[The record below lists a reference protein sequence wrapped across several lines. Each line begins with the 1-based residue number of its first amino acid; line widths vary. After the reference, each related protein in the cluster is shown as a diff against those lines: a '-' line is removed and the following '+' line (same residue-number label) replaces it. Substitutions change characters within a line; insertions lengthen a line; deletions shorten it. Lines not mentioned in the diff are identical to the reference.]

1 MEGTGSLKRKGA
13 GDDSS
18 GGKDNS
24 TLEAEEDEE
33 EEMKLRKED
42 EWAGLTGDDFLDYDK
57 EVEWAKT
64 MSLALQVR
72 SSKCAKCK
80 MAEEEGEEKVRELH
94 EKRKLKKKE
103 RKKVKA
109 AEVQRKETELDH
121 YKAMLEAA
129 YDREKSIVQVFQPRK
144 LQVPSREEV
153 AINEWKKGSYEGP
166 LAVQIQE
173 NYMVFLRNRRK
184 EVNDWGRHI
193 LRESVC
199 SRDEKREQEEEQ
211 VL

>member
-24 TLEAEEDEE
+24 TLEAEADEE

-42 EWAGLTGDDFLDYDK
+42 EWAG

-64 MSLALQVR
+64 LSLALQVR

-184 EVNDWGRHI
+184 DVNDWGRHI

>member
-24 TLEAEEDEE
+24 TMEAEQDEE
-33 EEMKLRKED
+33 EEMKGQDELRKED
-42 EWAGLTGDDFLDYDK
+42 EWAGLTGDDFLDY
-57 EVEWAKT
+57 E
-64 MSLALQVR
+64 VR

-144 LQVPSREEV
+144 LQVPSMEEV

-184 EVNDWGRHI
+184 DVNDWGRHI

-211 VL
+211 VYAV